1 MAIDGGVWTK
11 VWPDSVGVGNGSIYT
26 KTADGWVPLTG
37 GEPCEPGAGNWG
49 SVTATTGSPTTGTY
63 TDADGVAWKYY
74 QWSGNGSVTLTDG
87 LVDTFMISGGGPG
100 WNYPG
105 AGGRL
110 RDGLTK
116 FSTGTHTVTIGIGV
130 AGDPNLAN
138 GIGLASFV
146 GSINTGSASQFVS
159 SGTTSSANL
168 NAQYTNSI
176 TGTALTYGRRGI
188 DGTRRANRGDGG
200 WAGDSSAGSSGVV
213 IIRVPTQFAIA

>member
-1 MAIDGGVWTK
+1 MAISRLVSSGLYDV
-11 VWPDSVGVGNGSIYT
+11 S
-26 KTADGWVPLTG
+26 TG
-37 GEPCEPGAGNWG
+37 LVGAGNWA

-63 TDADGVAWKYY
+63 ADANGVAWKYY
-74 QWSGNGSVTLTDG
+74 QWTGNGSVTLTAG

-105 AGGRL
+105 AGGRV
-110 RDGLTK
+110 RDGIII
-116 FSTGTHTVTIGIGV
+116 FSTGTHTVTIGTG
-130 AGDPNLAN
+130 ASGDPTGS
-138 GIGLASFV
+138 GIGLPSSV

-159 SGTTSSANL
+159 SGTTSTATRNS
-168 NAQYTNSI
+168 QYTNSI

-200 WAGDSSAGSSGVV
+200 WAGDNSAGSSGVV